1 MDFIFLA
8 LCIVV
13 LIFAIFLH
21 QQYTVRQKFKNFP
34 QIDAYPIVGVAIK
47 LARLSHY
54 VSQTCKEEIL
64 LFWVVSKPFIF
75 VYKPEH
81 LEQVFPST
89 VNITKG
95 EEYDMLRPWLGNG
108 LLTSTGKQW
117 FHDRKLIGP
126 TFHFRILD
134 QFAVVLSEKAE
145 ILIKCL
151 EREIER
157 DSGKAVDVF
166 PLIVNAALDV
176 ICETAMGVNIRAQET
191 VTKYHSTVDKAS
203 ASIMNRLLTP
213 WYWPDWLYYFL
224 PVGKKFKSTIDLL
237 HDFTKGVINKKKA
250 ERQSQN
256 GYTDNEDNELNIG
269 VIVNWNYTSYIMHIW
284 RAYNFPYLRKFATS
298 GKRKRK
304 AFLDLLLDQNAKDDT
319 PLTDDELRAQVDTF
333 MFEGHDTTAVA
344 MTWAL
349 FLLGNNLEQQEKVH
363 EELDEIFGDSDTP
376 ASVKELSQL
385 KYLERVIKETL
396 RLFPSVPI
404 ITRKLTEDV
413 KLDNYTL
420 SKGLSVTLAILFAHR
435 NPKVWPDP
443 MKFDPDRFLPE
454 NSKDRN
460 PYAYVPFSAGPRNCI
475 GQRFALLEEKI
486 MLAAILRKWRVKSV
500 KTLDTIEYGGTL
512 ILRPCEE
519 VLIHFTSKK

>member
-1 MDFIFLA
+1 M
-8 LCIVV
+8 
-13 LIFAIFLH
+13 
-21 QQYTVRQKFKNFP
+21 
-34 QIDAYPIVGVAIK
+34 
-47 LARLSHY
+47 
-54 VSQTCKEEIL
+54 
-64 LFWVVSKPFIF
+64 
-75 VYKPEH
+75 
-81 LEQVFPST
+81 QVFPST

-95 EEYDMLRPWLGNG
+95 EEYDKLRPWLANG

-126 TFHFRILD
+126 TFHFSILD

-151 EREIER
+151 EREIEK

-166 PLIVNAALDV
+166 PFIVNVALDV

-203 ASIMNRLLTP
+203 TSIINRLLTP
-213 WYWPDWLYYFL
+213 WYWPDWLYYSL
-224 PVGKKFKSTIDLL
+224 PVGKEFKSTIDIL

-269 VIVNWNYTSYIMHIW
+269 N
-284 RAYNFPYLRKFATS
+284 
-298 GKRKRK
+298 RKRK

-344 MTWAL
+344 MTWTL
-349 FLLGNNLEQQEKVH
+349 FLLGDNLEHQEKVH

-396 RLFPSVPI
+396 RLFPSVPL

-420 SKGLSVTLAILFAHR
+420 PKGISVTLAILFAHR

-454 NSKDRN
+454 NSKHRN

-500 KTLDTIEYGGTL
+500 KTLDTIEYGSTL

-519 VLIHFTSKK
+519 VLIHFTPKK

>member
-47 LARLSHY
+47 LVRLSHY
-54 VSQTCKEEIL
+54 ERLKYFVSLMERCKEEI
-64 LFWVVSKPFIF
+64 FVQWIVNKPMIN

-95 EEYDMLRPWLGNG
+95 EEYDLLRPWLGNG

-126 TFHFRILD
+126 TFHFSILD
-134 QFAVVLSEKAE
+134 QFAVVLSEKSE

-151 EREIER
+151 EREIEK
-157 DSGKAVDVF
+157 DSRKAVDIF
-166 PLIVNAALDV
+166 PLIVNAALDI

-203 ASIMNRLLTP
+203 TLILNRLLAP
-213 WYWPDWLYYFL
+213 WYWSDWLYYSL
-224 PVGKKFKSTIDLL
+224 PVGKGFKSTIDIL

-250 ERQSQN
+250 ERESQN
-256 GYTDNEDNELNIG
+256 GYTEHENEDNELDI
-269 VIVNWNYTSYIMHIW
+269 
-284 RAYNFPYLRKFATS
+284 

-344 MTWAL
+344 MTWTL
-349 FLLGNNLEQQEKVH
+349 FLLGNNLEHQEKVH
-363 EELDEIFGDSDTP
+363 EELDEVFGDSDTP

-396 RLFPSVPI
+396 RLFPSVPL

-420 SKGLSVTLAILFAHR
+420 PKGASITLAILLAHR

-454 NSKDRN
+454 NSKHRN

-500 KTLDTIEYGGTL
+500 KTLDTIEYGGAL

-519 VLIHFTSKK
+519 VLIHFTPKK

>member
-13 LIFAIFLH
+13 LIFAIFMH

-47 LARLSHY
+47 LARLSQY
-54 VSQTCKEEIL
+54 GRMKYLISSMEKCKEEIFIHWL
-64 LFWVVSKPFIF
+64 VSKPMIN

-81 LEQVFPST
+81 LEQIFPST

-126 TFHFRILD
+126 TFHFSILD

-151 EREIER
+151 EREIEKN
-157 DSGKAVDVF
+157 SGKAVDVF
-166 PLIVNAALDV
+166 PLIVNATLDI

-191 VTKYHSTVDKAS
+191 VTKYHSTVDKS
-203 ASIMNRLLTP
+203 SRLIWNRILTP
-213 WYWPDWLYYFL
+213 WYWSDWLYYSL
-224 PVGKKFKSTIDLL
+224 PVGKGFKSAIDML

-256 GYTDNEDNELNIG
+256 GYTEHENEDNELDI
-269 VIVNWNYTSYIMHIW
+269 
-284 RAYNFPYLRKFATS
+284 

-333 MFEGHDTTAVA
+333 MFEGHDTTTVA
-344 MTWAL
+344 MTWTL
-349 FLLGNNLEQQEKVH
+349 FLLGNNLEHQEKVH
-363 EELDEIFGDSDTP
+363 EELDEVFGDSDTP

-396 RLFPSVPI
+396 RLFPSVPL

-420 SKGLSVTLAILFAHR
+420 PKGASITLAILLAHR

-454 NSKDRN
+454 NSKHRN

-500 KTLDTIEYGGTL
+500 KTLDTIEYGGAL
-512 ILRPCEE
+512 ILRPFEE
-519 VLIHFTSKK
+519 VLIHFTPKK